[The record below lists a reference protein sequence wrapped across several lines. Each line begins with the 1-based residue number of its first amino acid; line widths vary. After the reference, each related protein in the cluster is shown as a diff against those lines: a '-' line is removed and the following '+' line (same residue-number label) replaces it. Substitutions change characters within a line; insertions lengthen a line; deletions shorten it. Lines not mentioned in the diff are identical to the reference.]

1 MSETRD
7 NSDEELDA
15 VGQAAR
21 VRSGAVSP
29 LELVD
34 AAIRRIE
41 EIERIGPRV
50 NALVSTDFE
59 AARARA
65 RAMTEGKRP
74 PRGPLAGVPFLA
86 KDLLAYPGQRF
97 TLGSRLFRT
106 QVAQTGSPYTDRL
119 DAAGLITLGKTTTSE
134 LGLLGST
141 ESLLSGITRNPWSA
155 LHSATGSSGGSAAA
169 VASGM
174 VPMAHASDGG
184 GSIRIPASACG
195 LFGFKPSRGRCVPA
209 GEMDLFGLLIDHCIS
224 RSVRDSACLL
234 AITEVSGKG
243 SLIAADPD
251 SGSDSGSGSV
261 FDFVK
266 GPAAKRLRIAAYSE
280 TLMGRA
286 PGPDAQAALRS
297 TVQLCRE
304 LGHEVI
310 EIPAPPIDGAAV
322 SIGFFTLA
330 GAAMAGLADL
340 VTPMLG
346 RPPGEAELEPFTL
359 SLIEWYRGLD
369 RKAVEATHAS
379 FVQNG
384 AALNEFLGQWD
395 VALCPTMPEPPP
407 LLGEF
412 APDRGRE
419 ALIRATEELA
429 GYTAI
434 HNVAGV
440 PAMSVPLFWNRDG
453 LPIGSHFAAAQ
464 GADATLLSLAYELE
478 AARPWKNRRPTMK

>member
-1 MSETRD
+1 MNETNDR
-7 NSDEELDA
+7 NDEELDA

-41 EIERIGPRV
+41 AIEPRV

-65 RAMTEGKRP
+65 RAMTEQGRR
-74 PRGPLAGVPFLA
+74 PRGPLAGVPFVA

-97 TLGSRLFRT
+97 TLGSRLFRA
-106 QVAQTGSPYTDRL
+106 QVASAGSPYTERM

-134 LGLLGST
+134 FGLLGST
-141 ESLLSGITRNPWSA
+141 ESLLSGVTRNPWSPR
-155 LHSATGSSGGSAAA
+155 HSATGSSGGAAAA

-184 GSIRIPASACG
+184 GSIRVPASACG

-209 GEMDLFGLLIDHCIS
+209 AETDLSGLLIDHCIS

-234 AITEVSGKG
+234 AVTEARGAG
-243 SLIAADPD
+243 SPLTADPD
-251 SGSDSGSGSV
+251 SG
-261 FDFVK
+261 FEFIR
-266 GPAAKRLRIAAYSE
+266 GPSTRRLRIAAYAE

-297 TVQLCRE
+297 TIRLCRD

-310 EIPAPPIDGAAV
+310 EIPAPPVDGSAV
-322 SIGFFTLA
+322 SLGFFTLA

-340 VTPMLG
+340 VAPQLG
-346 RPPGEAELEPFTL
+346 RPLGETELEPFTL

-369 RKAVEATHAS
+369 REVVAATHAE
-379 FVQNG
+379 FLRQ
-384 AALNEFLGQWD
+384 AAAMNEFLGAWD

-412 APDRGRE
+412 APHRGRE
-419 ALIRATEELA
+419 VLIRATERLA

-434 HNVAGV
+434 HNIAGA
-440 PAMSVPLFWNRDG
+440 PAMSVPLFWNQEG

-464 GADATLLSLAYELE
+464 NADATLLSLAYELE
-478 AARPWKNRRPTMK
+478 AACPWRDRRPTLA